1 MEVQSQPAPVLPA
14 SRVLARVT
22 ARGVLK
28 TFGSTS
34 VLRGVTLDLQAG
46 TITILTGA
54 NGAGKST
61 LLSILSTEQRAT
73 RGQVQFLTKQGH
85 ALELREA
92 RTRIGW
98 VSHQPHA
105 YLELSA
111 RENLVLVAR
120 LHGVPLDA
128 VERVVERLAMQN
140 FATKPLSSLSRGQT
154 QRVALGRALVHRP
167 DFLLLDE
174 PWTGLDQI
182 SSTFL
187 EEILREQAADGAII
201 FIVSHQRDVI
211 AKLSASELCLL
222 AGRVRPALPD
232 DLAQSPS
239 P

>member
-1 MEVQSQPAPVLPA
+1 MELQSPPAQVLPV

-34 VLRGVTLDLQAG
+34 VLRGVSLDLEAG
-46 TITILTGA
+46 SITVLTGA

-73 RGQVQFLTKQGH
+73 RGQVQFLSQAGRT
-85 ALELREA
+85 LELREA

-111 RENLVLVAR
+111 QENLVLVAR
-120 LHGVPLDA
+120 LHGVPLDD
-128 VERVVERLAMQN
+128 VTQVVERLAMQS
-140 FATKPLSSLSRGQT
+140 FKAKPLSSLSRGQT

-182 SSTFL
+182 SSRFL

-201 FIVSHQRDVI
+201 FIVSHQREVI
-211 AKLSASELCLL
+211 AKLGASELCLI
-222 AGRVRPALPD
+222 AGRVQPAAPG
-232 DLAQSPS
+232 DLAPSASP
-239 P
+239 